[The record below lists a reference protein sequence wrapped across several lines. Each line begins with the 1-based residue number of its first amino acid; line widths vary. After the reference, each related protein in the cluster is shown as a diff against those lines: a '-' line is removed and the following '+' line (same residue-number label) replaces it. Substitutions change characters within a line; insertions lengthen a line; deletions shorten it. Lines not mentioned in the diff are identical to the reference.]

1 MSAETTHGVPE
12 RPNPSRQLEGAVP
25 GDHSP
30 VSTEGRIIAIDPFHS
45 YSVQFLIAI
54 LRAKSCLNT
63 SSQGDQ
69 ETAVRHNEG
78 NATVEKSDSEAK
90 TIVRE

>member
-1 MSAETTHGVPE
+1 MSVETAHGVPE
-12 RPNPSRQLEGAVP
+12 RPTPSRQLESAAP

-30 VSTEGRIIAIDPFHS
+30 VSTEGRTIMIDPFHS

-54 LRAKSCLNT
+54 LRAKSCSNT
-63 SSQGDQ
+63 PSQGNQ

-78 NATVEKSDSEAK
+78 NATVDKSDSE
-90 TIVRE
+90 I